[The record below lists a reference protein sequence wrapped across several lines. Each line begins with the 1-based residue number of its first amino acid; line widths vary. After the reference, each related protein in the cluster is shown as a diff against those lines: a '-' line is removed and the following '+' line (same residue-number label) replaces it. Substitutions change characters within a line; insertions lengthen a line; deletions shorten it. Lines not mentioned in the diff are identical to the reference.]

1 MKLKILTS
9 GHSQIDILLM
19 KQNKFFA
26 IGIRNNISPCKPES
40 KVESLVKRDSTEY
53 SKSDDIPETEKTQ
66 SILLP
71 EEHKSCMQE
80 TPENEPNPEEG
91 YSLDLSNEINN
102 FISLVNGFR
111 NKDLGEKITVDVVSI

>member
-1 MKLKILTS
+1 MKSKILTS
-9 GHSQIDILLM
+9 EHSQIDILLM
-19 KQNKFFA
+19 KQNKFFT
-26 IGIRNNISPCKPES
+26 IGIRNNISPCKSES
-40 KVESLVKRDSTEY
+40 KVESLVKQDSTEY

-66 SILLP
+66 SILSS

>member
-1 MKLKILTS
+1 MKSKILTS
-9 GHSQIDILLM
+9 EHSQIDILLM
-19 KQNKFFA
+19 KQNKFFT
-26 IGIRNNISPCKPES
+26 IGIRNNISPCKSES
-40 KVESLVKRDSTEY
+40 KVESLVKQDSTEY

-66 SILLP
+66 SVSS
-71 EEHKSCMQE
+71 EEHKICMQE